1 MGQILGGIGSGTVT
15 VAGMALII
23 EKSGDDI
30 TRARNVGI
38 TEMVI
43 GIAILAGPL
52 LGSFLFHAGGYSL
65 LYGTMTVVYICCATL
80 GLLVFTI
87 NNRQKETKL
96 KKEAEK
102 NALEED
108 K

>member
-52 LGSFLFHAGGYSL
+52 FGSFLYHAGDYSL
-65 LYGTMTVVYICCATL
+65 LYGTMTVVYICCAML

-96 KKEAEK
+96 KNEAEK
-102 NALEED
+102 NALED